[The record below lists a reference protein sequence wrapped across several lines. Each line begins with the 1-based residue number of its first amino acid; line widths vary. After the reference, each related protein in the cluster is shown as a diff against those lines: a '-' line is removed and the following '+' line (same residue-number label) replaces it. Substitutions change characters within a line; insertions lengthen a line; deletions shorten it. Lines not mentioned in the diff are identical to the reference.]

1 MHIFRHRVTKKSKS
15 DYCFKIEN
23 DKKAPFF
30 IVAAVEVKF
39 SVVLDSSALYVGEGN
54 EGGQGVQVDIRRDWW
69 QDSTELCSQ
78 KCLVGNWK
86 CAIFLRQLPMKVCW
100 NQSLEGQ
107 LLETVFGKS
116 TFLTFMRIFQ
126 KPKVFRVS
134 GCIRS
139 GHWQGIGG
147 SSTDFIAKHW
157 HAHRYNSFYCHWTL

>member
-1 MHIFRHRVTKKSKS
+1 MYIFRHRVTKKSKS

-126 KPKVFRVS
+126 KTKSLQGFRVY
-134 GCIRS
+134 
-139 GHWQGIGG
+139 Q
-147 SSTDFIAKHW
+147 K
-157 HAHRYNSFYCHWTL
+157 WTLARNRWKFYRFYRKTLACSQIQ

>member
-1 MHIFRHRVTKKSKS
+1 M
-15 DYCFKIEN
+15 
-23 DKKAPFF
+23 
-30 IVAAVEVKF
+30 KF

-86 CAIFLRQLPMKVCW
+86 CAIFLRQLLISAEISRLKVSYWKLYSESQHFW
-100 NQSLEGQ
+100 NLWEFSKTKSL
-107 LLETVFGKS
+107 LMF
-116 TFLTFMRIFQ
+116 
-126 KPKVFRVS
+126 S

-147 SSTDFIAKHW
+147 SSTNFIAKHW
-157 HAHRYNSFYCHWTL
+157 HVHRYNSFYCHWTL